1 MENASK
7 ALLMAA
13 GVLMGVLILSL
24 AVYLFANFRATAD
37 EATKLMY
44 EEELAQFNNFYLS
57 YDGKTDLTYYDVW
70 NVVNKAK
77 ENNKKYGLTKQEGNN
92 YYVGVYLNNV
102 EKTNTSSFGINNA
115 SKLNIGGEVL
125 QYKSNPSNP
134 TGPPQMVLKEYT
146 CKVSINN
153 VTGRVSRVD
162 FK

>member
-77 ENNKKYGLTKQEGNN
+77 ENNKKEQEGNN
-92 YYVGVYLNNV
+92 YYVEVYLNNV
-102 EKTNTSSFGINNA
+102 DITNISSFGINNA
-115 SKLNIGGEVL
+115 SKLNIGGDVL
-125 QYKSNPSNP
+125 EYKSNPSNP

>member
-77 ENNKKYGLTKQEGNN
+77 ENNKKYGLTEREGNN
-92 YYVGVYLNNV
+92 YYVGVFLGTSELNVTNV
-102 EKTNTSSFGINNA
+102 RIDNV
-115 SKLNIGGEVL
+115 SKLE
-125 QYKSNPSNP
+125 SN
-134 TGPPQMVLKEYT
+134 VLKGTALRKYKCE
-146 CKVSINN
+146 VSINN
-153 VTGRVSRVD
+153 VTGRV
-162 FK
+162 FKVTFYEINS